1 MFFFI
6 LYVTFFFFV
15 KNNNI
20 AVARCPYLGSYIQ
33 LFYQAL
39 KHWTFFWWRLLCWR
53 PGNLRKKKKKK
64 KIWLQTR
71 FHMAYIDR
79 VLQGFPR
86 LLKGIA
92 DKEEH

>member
-64 KIWLQTR
+64 KNLAADSVSHGVHRQ
-71 FHMAYIDR
+71 
-79 VLQGFPR
+79 
-86 LLKGIA
+86 GIA
-92 DKEEH
+92 GFSQASQRYCG